1 MEFRPGPSLPPPGL
15 VNLGNTCFINSCLQ
29 VLHQISAFDVV
40 QSSFREHL
48 RSQEYPEDAHLMV
61 EWLQLRY
68 QSLHFDGPTPG
79 AIHPMNMLR
88 AVHAAARKHQRS
100 LFASWGQQDMPEFL
114 LFLVEC
120 LHRSIARPVRV
131 EFHVP
136 EGASED
142 DVMVRCCRRMQRLY
156 ETEYSEFYPLFYGM
170 SVSSVLSPT
179 TLQSMS
185 EPVVDEYFVLN
196 LPIPVAPLG
205 NSAGAGA
212 ATRGHRV
219 SLLDCLRFFTHPEPV
234 SDWKNSAGVPTPA
247 LKQIQFLS
255 FPRILVVAFKR
266 FSNNQQKNGQ
276 MIDFPHEMDLSEFV
290 VFSRES
296 TDAAEVYHYR
306 LQGVV
311 NHMGTVSGGHY
322 TAFARKPHSDDWFLF
337 DDETVTPVAPNLV
350 ITEHAY
356 CLFYRKQ

>member
-1 MEFRPGPSLPPPGL
+1 MEFRPHRSLPPPGL
-15 VNLGNTCFINSCLQ
+15 VNLGSTCFINSCLQ

-40 QSSFREHL
+40 QASFREHL
-48 RSQEYPEDAHLMV
+48 RSQEYPEDAQLMV
-61 EWLQLRY
+61 EWLQLRHHA
-68 QSLHFDGPTPG
+68 LHFDAPVPG

-136 EGASED
+136 EGASEE

-156 ETEYSEFYPLFYGM
+156 EKEYSEFYPLFYGM

-179 TLQSMS
+179 TGQLLSD
-185 EPVVDEYFVLN
+185 PVVDEYFVLN
-196 LPIPVAPLG
+196 LPIP
-205 NSAGAGA
+205 AGTGGA
-212 ATRGHRV
+212 ANRL
-219 SLLDCLRFFTHPEPV
+219 SLTDCLRFFTAPEPV
-234 SDWKNSAGVPTPA
+234 SDWKNSQGVETPA

-266 FSNNQQKNGQ
+266 FANNQQKNGV
-276 MIDFPHEMDLSEFV
+276 MIDFPHELDLSEFV
-290 VFSRES
+290 VSNRRGES
-296 TDAAEVYHYR
+296 AATHADVEEGYRYR

-337 DDETVTPVAPNLV
+337 NDETVTAVAPNLV